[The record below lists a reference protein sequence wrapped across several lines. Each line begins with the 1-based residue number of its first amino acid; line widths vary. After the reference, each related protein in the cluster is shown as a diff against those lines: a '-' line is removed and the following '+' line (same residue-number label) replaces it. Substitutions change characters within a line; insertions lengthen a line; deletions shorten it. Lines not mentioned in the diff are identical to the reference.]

1 MAEELTKEEK
11 QRIKEERRRAF
22 EAAHPELA
30 AKQKEAAEKKNKKKD
45 ADNASNLN
53 DQEEARRA
61 KMNDLRNAGID
72 PFGQAYERTCH
83 TKDIREEYGDKTI
96 EELDALD
103 KHVSIAGRIMAKRR
117 MGKLGF
123 IQLLDRDGR
132 IQVVIN
138 QRIVGD
144 DVYNLFK
151 SADLGDII
159 GIKGRIMRTQTNEL
173 SVECHKYT
181 HLSKALRP
189 LPEKFHGL
197 TDKEERYRRRYL
209 DLIMNDSSRDVAILR
224 PRIIRAIQRWMDDHG
239 YIEVETPI
247 LQPILGGASARPF
260 ITHHNALDKDFYLR
274 IATELP
280 LKRLIVGGL
289 EKVYEIGRIFRN
301 EGMDLKHNP
310 EFTTMEAYCAYSDLE
325 GMMKMNEELFE
336 SVAMEV
342 FGKTD
347 FEFMGKTISLKAPYK
362 RWNMV
367 DAVKEV
373 TGVDFWQPMT
383 VEEALK
389 LAEEHNVEVL
399 PHQRTVG
406 NIISLFFDEFCED
419 KIVQPTFVY
428 GHPIEISPLAK
439 KNPND
444 PRFTERFELEI
455 CGIEM
460 DNAFTELN
468 DPIDQRERFEK
479 QLELKKLGDDEAS
492 EMDEDYVEALEY
504 GMPPTGGIGMGIDRR
519 VMLLCGLDS
528 IRDVLLFPT
537 MKPVG
542 KDEPKKEEKKQVIP
556 SFSNIKVE
564 PLFEDMVDFE
574 TFSKSDFRVVK
585 IEDCTAVPKS
595 SKLLK
600 FTLNDG
606 TERRRTILSGI
617 HQYYEPEE
625 LIGKTAVAIVNLPT
639 RKMMGIDSEGMLIS
653 AVYENDGKEG
663 LNLLML
669 DDAIP
674 AGAKLY

>member
-504 GMPPTGGIGMGIDRR
+504 GMPPTGGIGMGIDRL